1 MQIQIP
7 RKAENILK
15 QLEAAGYEAYVV
27 GGCVR
32 DAILGRVPG
41 DWDITTS
48 ARPEEI
54 KKVFRYT
61 VDTGIQHGTVTVLI
75 EGEPFEVT
83 TYRIDGEYEDARHP
97 KEVAFTASLQEDLR
111 RRDFTINAM
120 AYHPDRGLVDL
131 YGGIRD
137 LQEHQIRCVGCAEE
151 RFGEDA
157 LRILRALRFA
167 SQLDFDIEEETRAA
181 IRKLAGNLAKISA
194 ERIQKELTLLLLGKR
209 SGRIRDAYTSGVTAV
224 VLPELDAMM
233 EVPQNHPYHCYTV
246 GEHCIR
252 AMEQVTLDGAGE
264 PGNTRESGNA
274 GDIREPD
281 EERQKREKKE
291 LAVLKWTMLL
301 HDVGKPRVRTTD
313 EQGVDH
319 FYGHAA
325 VSEEMARKVLHRLK
339 FDNYTCDTVFKLIKY
354 HDYPFELTE
363 KAMRRAINRLGE
375 ELPLLLQVQEADM
388 LAQAPRAEAERSEK
402 LTAVW
407 ELYRRVK
414 KAGSATSIRDLAV
427 TGRDLMELG
436 VPQGK
441 QIGELLAEL
450 LEQVL
455 EQPERNER
463 EWLLEYVRMRAFEK
477 TDK

>member
-7 RKAENILK
+7 RNAEKILNM
-15 QLEAAGYEAYVV
+15 LGAAGYEAYVV

-48 ARPEEI
+48 AKPEEI
-54 KKVFRYT
+54 KRVFRAT
-61 VDTGIQHGTVTVLI
+61 VDTGIQHGTVTVLM

-83 TYRIDGEYEDARHP
+83 TYRIDGEYEDGRHP
-97 KEVAFTASLQEDLR
+97 KEVAFTASLEEDLR

-120 AYHPDRGLVDL
+120 AYHPDKGLVDL
-131 YGGIRD
+131 YGGIED
-137 LQEHQIRCVGCAEE
+137 LQNRTIRCVGCAEE

-157 LRILRALRFA
+157 LRILRALRFS

-181 IRKLAGNLAKISA
+181 IRKLAGSLAKISA
-194 ERIQKELTLLLLGKR
+194 ERIQKELTLLLSGKKC
-209 SGRIRDAYTSGVTAV
+209 GRIRDAYRCGVSAV

-233 EVPQNHPYHCYTV
+233 DVVQNHPCHCYTV
-246 GEHCIR
+246 GEHSIR
-252 AMEQVTLDGAGE
+252 SMELVELPMSRMEWYQEGSDQQE
-264 PGNTRESGNA
+264 QE
-274 GDIREPD
+274 
-281 EERQKREKKE
+281 KRCKKD

-301 HDVGKPRVRTTD
+301 HDVGKPQVKTTD

-325 VSEEMARKVLHRLK
+325 VSEELARKILHRLK
-339 FDNYTCDTVFKLIKY
+339 FDNYTCDTVIKLIRY

-363 KAMRRAINRLGE
+363 KAMRRAIHRLGE
-375 ELPLLLQVQEADM
+375 ELPLLLQVQKADS
-388 LAQAPRAEAERSEK
+388 LAQDPSVHEERLER
-402 LTAVW
+402 LDRIW
-407 ELYRRVK
+407 ELYRQVK
-414 KAGSATSIRDLAV
+414 EAGSATSIKDLAV

-441 QIGELLAEL
+441 RIGELLSEL

-455 EQPERNER
+455 EQPEHNER
-463 EWLLEYVRMRAFEK
+463 EWLLAYVREK
-477 TDK
+477 ME

>member
-1 MQIQIP
+1 MRNAGDDNMQIQIP
-7 RKAENILK
+7 RNAEKILK
-15 QLEAAGYEAYVV
+15 MLGAAGYEAYVV

-48 ARPEEI
+48 AKPEEI
-54 KKVFRYT
+54 KRVFRAT
-61 VDTGIQHGTVTVLI
+61 VDTGIQHGTVTVLM

-83 TYRIDGEYEDARHP
+83 TYRIDGEYEDGRHP
-97 KEVAFTASLQEDLR
+97 KEVAFTASLEEDLR

-120 AYHPDRGLVDL
+120 AYHPDKGLVDL
-131 YGGIRD
+131 YGGIED
-137 LQEHQIRCVGCAEE
+137 LQNRTIRCVGCAEE

-167 SQLDFDIEEETRAA
+167 SQLGFDIEEETQAA
-181 IRKLAGNLAKISA
+181 IRKLAGNLARISA
-194 ERIQKELTLLLLGKR
+194 ERIQKELTLLLMGKD
-209 SGRIRDAYTSGVTAV
+209 SGRIRDAYRCGVTTV

-233 EVPQNHPYHCYTV
+233 DVVQNHPCHCYTV
-246 GEHCIR
+246 GEHSIR
-252 AMEQVTLDGAGE
+252 AMELVEQE
-264 PGNTRESGNA
+264 NRS
-274 GDIREPD
+274 
-281 EERQKREKKE
+281 KKE
-291 LAVLKWTMLL
+291 QAVLKWTMLL
-301 HDVGKPRVRTTD
+301 HDVGKPQVKTTD

-325 VSEEMARKVLHRLK
+325 VSEEMARKILHRLK
-339 FDNYTCDTVFKLIKY
+339 FDNYTCDTVIKLIRY

-363 KAMRRAINRLGE
+363 KAMRRAIHRLGE
-375 ELPLLLQVQEADM
+375 ELPLLLQVQKADS
-388 LAQAPRAEAERSEK
+388 LAQNPSVHEERLER
-402 LTAVW
+402 LDRIW
-407 ELYRRVK
+407 ELYQQVL
-414 KAGSATSIRDLAV
+414 ASGSATSIKDLTV

-441 QIGELLAEL
+441 RIGELLNDL

-463 EWLLEYVRMRAFEK
+463 EWLLAYVRGKME
-477 TDK
+477 